1 MFTFTLTG
9 RITRY
14 VKIPYGLGMI
24 VTDVQTGYTRNGIRQ
39 GDRCCKWFVVTQNS
53 KQADTIKNTFQLNS
67 LVQILGSGEVNAIDN
82 EDLDMNDD
90 ELVGKVMKKAPTFYK
105 FKIHYIN
112 FFNTINPYEDKK
124 LEKYNDKLLGNN
136 APIDT
141 CGDDF

>member
-1 MFTFTLTG
+1 MFTFSLIG

-24 VTDVQTGYTRNGIRQ
+24 VTDVQKGYTKNGRRI
-39 GDRCCKWFVVTQNS
+39 GDRMCNWFVCCQNE

-67 LVQILGSGEVNAIDN
+67 LVQILGSGEVNAIDSEDLNIN
-82 EDLDMNDD
+82 ED
-90 ELVGKVMKKAPTFYK
+90 ELIGKVMKKAPTFYK

-112 FFNTINPYEDKK
+112 FFNTINPYEEKK
-124 LEKYNDKLLGNN
+124 LEKYNDKLLGDN

-141 CGDDF
+141 YGDDF